1 MKGEE
6 QGAFGW
12 GLGIK
17 VQALNQEPRDNS
29 KTPCLGITVQALTQE
44 PRDNSKTPCLGITVQ
59 ALTQESRDISKTPC
73 PADSLSIPAS
83 EPPGLPTAFPV
94 LPGHQDLAS
103 PEGSA
108 PHPSPQ
114 IFLCKCLWLCSQ
126 ILFSYTSSLI

>member
-6 QGAFGW
+6 QGSFGW
-12 GLGIK
+12 GLGI
-17 VQALNQEPRDNS
+17 A
-29 KTPCLGITVQALTQE
+29 VQALTQE
-44 PRDNSKTPCLGITVQ
+44 PRD
-59 ALTQESRDISKTPC
+59 ISKMPYL
-73 PADSLSIPAS
+73 ADSLSIPAS
-83 EPPGLPTAFPV
+83 QPPGLP
-94 LPGHQDLAS
+94 GHSDLAS